1 MKPSAVSNEQWLKVG
16 KTALWL
22 AGSAVAAYFTSLL
35 TDSPE
40 LFGAYLPLANL
51 LGVVLKQVFSEK

>member
-1 MKPSAVSNEQWLKVG
+1 MSPVSKQQWVKVG

-22 AGSAVAAYFTSLL
+22 AGSAVAAYFTTLV
-35 TDSPE
+35 TNQPE

-51 LGVVLKQVFSEK
+51 LGVVLKQVFTESK